1 MFSYRRYGCVVLA
14 VSFAL
19 CLPASLVAADRP
31 VPVAYDLAVT
41 ISPVP
46 GSIAVR
52 GKIEVPLE
60 SLHAREIQFALHE
73 TFAIKQLLVNGQ
85 RASFSFKPAEPSPI
99 YPATRNVLVS
109 LPFDIQ
115 QREIQIDLEYGG
127 HLKDIPE
134 FGTFPGQKLALDDQ
148 INPRLVEL
156 ANYSSWYPQFFMF
169 GRAIEIK
176 LEVSL
181 PQGWIA
187 VCSGKKLQDRVESG
201 RSITRWFSP
210 KDTDILITA
219 SPNYKQRSAHLSDV
233 TIEIY
238 HTHMPEEFIEK
249 EVHQIAE
256 VMQLFTDRLGGTTIP
271 AGTVKHVYS
280 PKRKGQ
286 GRAGIARPG
295 MIVSSEGLARE
306 ALASNPNFSLFQDV
320 AHEIAHFWWNF
331 GAGQGDWIN
340 EAFAEYFSAFA
351 VEKVSSE
358 EQFRTVLENY
368 RKQVQE
374 LPANAPSLSAVPF
387 DGSFFVI
394 RYYKSSLL
402 LDYMRHVLG
411 DDSFFRASRDF
422 FRTYS
427 GKSIG
432 TAEFRV
438 YWKQRL
444 GDQKDSLDVWLDSAG
459 GLPELEQKW
468 VIGHAKLAKGNFA
481 FTAHDVICPY
491 SFVGFR
497 GKTRVIPT
505 HGNFQIGLE

>member
-1 MFSYRRYGCVVLA
+1 MFWYRRYGCVVLA

-19 CLPASLVAADRP
+19 CLPAPLVAADRP

-52 GKIEVPLE
+52 GKIEVPVE
-60 SLHAREIQFALHE
+60 SPHAREIQFALHE

-85 RASFSFKPAEPSPI
+85 KASFSFKPAEPSPI

-115 QREIQIDLEYGG
+115 QREIRIDLEYGG

-134 FGTFPGQKLALDDQ
+134 FGTFPGQKRHST
-148 INPRLVEL
+148 I
-156 ANYSSWYPQFFMF
+156 
-169 GRAIEIK
+169 
-176 LEVSL
+176 
-181 PQGWIA
+181 
-187 VCSGKKLQDRVESG
+187 
-201 RSITRWFSP
+201 RSTRN
-210 KDTDILITA
+210 L
-219 SPNYKQRSAHLSDV
+219 
-233 TIEIY
+233 
-238 HTHMPEEFIEK
+238 
-249 EVHQIAE
+249 
-256 VMQLFTDRLGGTTIP
+256 
-271 AGTVKHVYS
+271 
-280 PKRKGQ
+280 
-286 GRAGIARPG
+286 
-295 MIVSSEGLARE
+295 
-306 ALASNPNFSLFQDV
+306 
-320 AHEIAHFWWNF
+320 NF

-351 VEKVSSE
+351 VEKVFSE

-374 LPANAPSLSAVPF
+374 LPANAPSLSTVPF

-402 LDYMRHVLG
+402 LDYMRHALG
-411 DDSFFRASRDF
+411 DDKFFRASRDF

-432 TAEFRV
+432 TTEFRV

-459 GLPELEQKW
+459 GLPELVQKR
-468 VIGHAKLAKGNFA
+468 VIGHANGASLCNRL
-481 FTAHDVICPY
+481 P
-491 SFVGFR
+491 
-497 GKTRVIPT
+497 
-505 HGNFQIGLE
+505 